1 MKGIGTRFAVVGS
14 LVSALSA
21 TALLARR
28 AFGRREPARSSRLGS
43 RHAAAFRAGE
53 PAPRGE
59 GSAVR
64 SAGPEAMRDPA
75 RNWDAVDEASDESFP
90 ASDPSAK
97 Y

>member
-1 MKGIGTRFAVVGS
+1 MKGIATRFAVVGS

-21 TALLARR
+21 TAMLARR
-28 AFGRREPARSSRLGS
+28 ALGRREPPRSRLGS
-43 RHAAAFRAGE
+43 RHAAAFRDGE
-53 PAPRGE
+53 AAPQRE
-59 GSAVR
+59 GTAIR

-75 RNWDAVDEASDESFP
+75 NNWDAVDEASDESFP